1 MSPSIKVSSSPPA
14 TPLVNLF
21 HQITKNKTFSNS
33 LNDKL
38 SFLKFFKNYLLSKLG
53 ISVIRKIPKTLK
65 IKTRDNF
72 IQKEN
77 FYSI

>member
-1 MSPSIKVSSSPPA
+1 MK
-14 TPLVNLF
+14 TNFHNNLF

-53 ISVIRKIPKTLK
+53 ISVIRKIPKT
-65 IKTRDNF
+65 RDNF